1 MSNEHSIKTFLK
13 WAGNKSSV
21 VNYIRPYMSGSK
33 LIEPFSGSCA
43 VSLKTQ
49 FDSYICNDLNP
60 ELINIYKLI
69 QNDVDD
75 FFLVYPGWKVH
86 VRANAD
92 ANSFLCDNTNGS
104 TLVKFN
110 SLAQNQAS
118 NFRVYYMGVEI
129 IPSTGTATTLTW

>member
-75 FFLVYPGWKVH
+75 FILKNLTYKKNESHETNSDLVQNLLSK
-86 VRANAD
+86 D
-92 ANSFLCDNTNGS
+92 SSFFPKG
-104 TLVKFN
+104 
-110 SLAQNQAS
+110 
-118 NFRVYYMGVEI
+118 
-129 IPSTGTATTLTW
+129 

>member
-1 MSNEHSIKTFLK
+1 MSAPI
-13 WAGNKSSV
+13 GNV
-21 VNYIRPYMSGSK
+21 VQCGVYMVNSGSTAGMFA
-33 LIEPFSGSCA
+33 IPCSGDQST
-43 VSLKTQ
+43 LG
-49 FDSYICNDLNP
+49 Y
-60 ELINIYKLI
+60 